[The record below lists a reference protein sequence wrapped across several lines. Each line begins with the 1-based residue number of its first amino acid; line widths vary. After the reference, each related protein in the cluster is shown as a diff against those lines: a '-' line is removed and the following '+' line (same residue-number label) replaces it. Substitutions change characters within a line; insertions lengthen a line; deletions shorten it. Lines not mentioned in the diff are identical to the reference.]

1 MKTEIKNHHL
11 LKGKTLSYVHF
22 GGSLMTMVF
31 SDDTFYRVQAE
42 EDQYDG
48 GVFIRSAPV
57 NISDMGDRFNL
68 KDAGIFNEAEIN
80 ELEKEYNLAYQKGIT
95 EWEKKEFERL
105 KSKYGKGE

>member
-11 LKGKTLSYVHF
+11 LKGKTLSYIHF

-48 GVFIRSAPV
+48 GVFIVSAPV
-57 NISDMGDRFNL
+57 NISDIGDRFNL
-68 KDAGIFNEAEIN
+68 RDAEIFNEEEIN
-80 ELEKEYNLAYQKGIT
+80 ELEKEYNLAYEKDLI
-95 EWEKKEFERL
+95 EYEKKEFARL
-105 KSKYGKGE
+105 KAKYES